1 MSGETA
7 LHKPMW
13 DDYQQICVEQGIG
26 YSSDDAD
33 LSDDELENMY
43 D

>member
-1 MSGETA
+1 
-7 LHKPMW
+7 MW
-13 DDYQQICVEQGIG
+13 DDYQQICVEWGIG